1 MSLSAFFLLRPG
13 TDIFLLISASS
24 STSSPLVN
32 AVRAGHFQSSEV
44 TFEMPPSRHRN
55 DLRDKG
61 DDHIGSQMDVD
72 SDEGPKDGDVYEPS
86 DEYELSDEPSNE
98 NESSDGY
105 ESRASS
111 SLIRKPPGEVGR
123 PGRGGYN
130 LQTLLR
136 NYGWSTKSFEKMREY
151 IFKLIDKHLDTGLSF
166 IYQDDEAVQTVVD
179 AATKHFPQFKDFKN
193 AWPILDFCKM
203 RLKYTASRS
212 RRKAERL
219 AADMFDAQ
227 QVKFS
232 LFRIVDTSLTMN
244 KEYSEAF
251 LSLRALVLR
260 MINIESLLV
269 RR

>member
-1 MSLSAFFLLRPG
+1 
-13 TDIFLLISASS
+13 
-24 STSSPLVN
+24 
-32 AVRAGHFQSSEV
+32 
-44 TFEMPPSRHRN
+44 
-55 DLRDKG
+55 
-61 DDHIGSQMDVD
+61 MDVD
-72 SDEGPKDGDVYEPS
+72 SDEGQRDGDVYEPS
-86 DEYELSDEPSNE
+86 DEYESSDESSDE
-98 NESSDGY
+98 YESSDGY
-105 ESRASS
+105 ESSASS

-130 LQTLLR
+130 LQAVLR
-136 NYGWSTKSFEKMREY
+136 SYGWSTKSFEKKRKY

-203 RLKYTASRS
+203 CLKYTASRS

-232 LFRIVDTSLTMN
+232 LFCMVDASLTMN
-244 KEYSEAF
+244 KEYSEAL
-251 LSLRALVLR
+251 LSLRALVPR
-260 MINIESLLV
+260 MIIIESLLV
-269 RR
+269 RRYLELSTNVFTQTHEIYSVVLENNILRSRGCIINIYGYYLIRAYDGVVRGSPSEKSIAIERDRFT